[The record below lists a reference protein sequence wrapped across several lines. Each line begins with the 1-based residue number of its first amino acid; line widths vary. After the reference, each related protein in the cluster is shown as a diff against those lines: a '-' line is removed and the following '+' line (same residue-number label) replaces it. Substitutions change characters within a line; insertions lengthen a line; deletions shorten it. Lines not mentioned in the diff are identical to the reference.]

1 MLCVP
6 AIGMTKGPS
15 KSELYEMTESTR
27 NGDAAV
33 AGPRLKTAVVKRGH
47 TQPLMDGTVKPR
59 GFEFDFEDVPVI
71 IKAFRR
77 MVRGLEFDI
86 CEMAMTTYLCARAHG
101 KPFTAIPVF
110 PMRAFHHGAIVYNT
124 SVGIHT
130 PKDLEGRRVGVNRGY
145 TVTTGLWARSILQH
159 EYGVDLSRVTW
170 VLSGD
175 EHVAEYR
182 PPANVVPIEPGKTME
197 ELLTAGEIAAAI
209 GVQVESPDVKPLI
222 PNAREAGFEALR
234 RHGHYPI
241 NHTVVVRNDVI
252 DAHPDLAPD
261 IFDAFARAK
270 RIYVQRL
277 REGQVDAASPI
288 DQVFLRVMEITGDPL
303 PYGIEANRQALEAIV
318 RHSVEQGIL
327 SRSVAIEDLFP
338 ENTRALNG

>member
-1 MLCVP
+1 
-6 AIGMTKGPS
+6 MTK
-15 KSELYEMTESTR
+15 
-27 NGDAAV
+27 
-33 AGPRLKTAVVKRGH
+33 RLKTALGVRGH
-47 TQPLMDGTVKPR
+47 TQPLIDGVVRPR
-59 GFEFDFEDVPVI
+59 TFEFEFEDVPVI

-77 MVRGLEFDI
+77 MVRDLEFDI

-101 KPFTAIPVF
+101 KPFIAIPVF

-252 DAHPDLAPD
+252 DAHPDLARD
-261 IFDAFARAK
+261 VFGAFERSK
-270 RIYVQRL
+270 ELYLESGNLEPLHR
-277 REGQVDAASPI
+277 
-288 DQVFLRVMEITGDPL
+288 RVRDITGEDPL
-303 PYGIEANRQALEAIV
+303 PYGVEPNRSTIEELIGHAL
-318 RHSVEQGIL
+318 RQGIL
-327 SRSVAIEDLFP
+327 TRRPAVDELFAP
-338 ENTRALNG
+338 V